1 MGNKRL
7 HENNTIKTKGIM
19 ENKTHNKR
27 RTILIGLG
35 VLGTG
40 VAGFLGWN
48 YWKNKKKANQEED
61 TSSLTET
68 TSTTTAASRNDDFPL
83 KRGSKGNRVT
93 LLQNALVKKYGAGI
107 LPKYGVDGMFGKEV
121 EAALVKAKMPT
132 TINEANYS
140 KIVGGGLSGLIKYG
154 EEVISIEECEI
165 FKVEGKLK
173 MKIPKHIIL
182 GVKEFTHQGWI
193 YFIPKNSTELF
204 RVRKE
209 QVKSVKQFKNEKS

>member
-1 MGNKRL
+1 
-7 HENNTIKTKGIM
+7 M

-27 RTILIGLG
+27 KTILIGLG

-61 TSSLTET
+61 TTSVTDSTSIT
-68 TSTTTAASRNDDFPL
+68 TSSVKNDDFPL

-93 LLQNALVKKYGAGI
+93 QLQNALVKKYGASI

-121 EAALVKAKMPT
+121 EAALVRAKMPT
-132 TINEANYS
+132 SINETNYT
-140 KIVGGGLSGLIKYG
+140 KLVGSGLTGIIRHG
-154 EEVISIEECEI
+154 EEIVTITDCEI
-165 FKVEGKLK
+165 YKSKSNFKIKV
-173 MKIPKHIIL
+173 PRHIVL
-182 GVKEFTHQGWI
+182 GEKEFTHQGWI

-204 RVRKE
+204 RVKKE
-209 QVKSVKQFKNEKS
+209 EVKSFKEFKNEKS

>member
-1 MGNKRL
+1 
-7 HENNTIKTKGIM
+7 
-19 ENKTHNKR
+19 
-27 RTILIGLG
+27 
-35 VLGTG
+35 
-40 VAGFLGWN
+40 
-48 YWKNKKKANQEED
+48 
-61 TSSLTET
+61 
-68 TSTTTAASRNDDFPL
+68 
-83 KRGSKGNRVT
+83 
-93 LLQNALVKKYGAGI
+93 
-107 LPKYGVDGMFGKEV
+107 MFGKEV

-132 TINEANYS
+132 TINEANYT

-165 FKVEGKLK
+165 FKVQGKLK

-209 QVKSVKQFKNEKS
+209 QVKSVKEFKNEKS

>member
-1 MGNKRL
+1 
-7 HENNTIKTKGIM
+7 M

-27 RTILIGLG
+27 KTILIGLG

-61 TSSLTET
+61 TTSFTDSS
-68 TSTTTAASRNDDFPL
+68 SANTASARNDDFPL

-93 LLQNALVKKYGAGI
+93 QLQNALVKKYGASI

-121 EAALVKAKMPT
+121 EAALVRAKMPT
-132 TINEANYS
+132 SINESNYT
-140 KIVGGGLSGLIKYG
+140 KLVGGGLTGLIKHG
-154 EEVISIEECEI
+154 EEIVTITDCEI
-165 FKVEGKLK
+165 YKSKGNFK
-173 MKIPKHIIL
+173 MKVPKHIVL
-182 GVKEFTHQGWI
+182 GEKEFTHQGWI

-204 RVRKE
+204 RVKKE
-209 QVKSVKQFKNEKS
+209 EVKSFKEFKNEKS

>member
-1 MGNKRL
+1 
-7 HENNTIKTKGIM
+7 M

-27 RTILIGLG
+27 KTILIGLG

-61 TSSLTET
+61 TTSFTDSS
-68 TSTTTAASRNDDFPL
+68 SANTAPARNDDFPL

-93 LLQNALVKKYGAGI
+93 QLQNALVKKYGASI

-121 EAALVKAKMPT
+121 ETALARAKMPT
-132 TINEANYS
+132 SINESNYT
-140 KIVGGGLSGLIKYG
+140 KLVGGGLTGLIKHG
-154 EEVISIEECEI
+154 DEI
-165 FKVEGKLK
+165 VTITDSEIYKSKGNFK
-173 MKIPKHIIL
+173 MKVPKHIVL
-182 GVKEFTHQGWI
+182 GEKEFTHQGWI

-204 RVRKE
+204 RVKKE
-209 QVKSVKQFKNEKS
+209 EVKSFKEFKNEKS

>member
-1 MGNKRL
+1 
-7 HENNTIKTKGIM
+7 M

-68 TSTTTAASRNDDFPL
+68 ASTTTAASRNDDFPL

-93 LLQNALVKKYGAGI
+93 LLQNA
-107 LPKYGVDGMFGKEV
+107 
-121 EAALVKAKMPT
+121 
-132 TINEANYS
+132 
-140 KIVGGGLSGLIKYG
+140 
-154 EEVISIEECEI
+154 
-165 FKVEGKLK
+165 
-173 MKIPKHIIL
+173 
-182 GVKEFTHQGWI
+182 
-193 YFIPKNSTELF
+193 
-204 RVRKE
+204 
-209 QVKSVKQFKNEKS
+209 

>member
-1 MGNKRL
+1 M
-7 HENNTIKTKGIM
+7 EKT
-19 ENKTHNKR
+19 THNKR
-27 RTILIGLG
+27 KTILIGLS

-48 YWKNKKKANQEED
+48 YWRNKKKANQESAD
-61 TSSLTET
+61 ALTESASFNIPT
-68 TSTTTAASRNDDFPL
+68 TRNDDFPL
-83 KRGSKGNRVT
+83 KRGSKGKRVSQ
-93 LLQNALVKKYGAGI
+93 LQNALVKKYGASI

-121 EAALVKAKMPT
+121 EAALVRAKLPT
-132 TINEANYS
+132 TINETTYNTF
-140 KIVGGGLSGLIKYG
+140 VGGQGFAGLIKHG
-154 EEVISIEECEI
+154 EEVVSIEECEI
-165 FKVEGKLK
+165 YKVKGKLT

-209 QVKSVKQFKNEKS
+209 KVKSFKEFKNEKS

>member
-1 MGNKRL
+1 
-7 HENNTIKTKGIM
+7 M

-27 RTILIGLG
+27 KTILIGLG

-61 TSSLTET
+61 TTSVTDSTSIT
-68 TSTTTAASRNDDFPL
+68 TSSAKNDDFPL

-93 LLQNALVKKYGAGI
+93 QLQNALVKKYGASI

-121 EAALVKAKMPT
+121 EAALVRAKMPT
-132 TINEANYS
+132 SISETNYT
-140 KIVGGGLSGLIKYG
+140 KLVGSGLTGIIRHG
-154 EEVISIEECEI
+154 EEIVTITDCEI
-165 FKVEGKLK
+165 HKSKSNFKIKV
-173 MKIPKHIIL
+173 PKHIVL
-182 GVKEFTHQGWI
+182 GEKEFTHQGWI

-204 RVRKE
+204 RVKKE
-209 QVKSVKQFKNEKS
+209 EVKSFKEFKNEKS